1 MLSCYYKFNMNINMY
16 IIITLIFIFL
26 FLYIK
31 NIYLLNENEHF
42 TSQIWT
48 PNFLDVNF
56 QPNTQNNLYFFNT
69 GYFYPI

>member
-1 MLSCYYKFNMNINMY
+1 MNINMY

-42 TSQIWT
+42 TSGLWT
-48 PNFLDVNF
+48 PNILDVNY
-56 QPNTQNNLYFFNT
+56 QPSTIDNLYTFYN
-69 GYFYPI
+69 GYFYPR